1 MCLGFPQKSLPDD
14 SVYAIISP
22 IKKDILANPVNVA
35 FKDLLEICSKYFGEP
50 RIKGSH
56 HIFKTPW
63 QGDPRI
69 NIQKDGKMAKPYQV
83 RMVQKALEK
92 LEEQKDEV

>member
-1 MCLGFPQKSLPDD
+1 MDQTILQNTKNVKFDD
-14 SVYAIISP
+14 
-22 IKKDILANPVNVA
+22 LRR
-35 FKDLLEICSKYFGEP
+35 ICVSYFGEP
-50 RIKGSH
+50 RIRGSH

-83 RMVQKALEK
+83 KIVLAAIERLKKEHEK
-92 LEEQKDEV
+92 